1 MKVEDSPAVDGPPS
15 HGDEHWHLAD
25 ERDFLRRSLD
35 DAAREHEA
43 GDLSDEDHA
52 LLVARDSARLAEV
65 EAELTAHTG
74 RPAADAADAAH
85 DNALSAA
92 SSAGEDGA
100 PVPDT
105 PRRRM
110 PLWRRIGIVVAC
122 GCIVLGA
129 VILVAHFV
137 QARQPGQASSG
148 SVTQTQAQQ
157 IEEQL
162 QQALALNNAGNVEG
176 ALVLYNRVLSEDPSN
191 PAALAYAGYLEWNQ
205 GSRSHVASLVR
216 IGRAQIQTAVKDSPT
231 YYQAHLFYGLV
242 LVNQDHDDK
251 AAVVQFNDFLAD
263 GPPETELAQVEP
275 LVLGAYESAGVPVP
289 ADFTSG
295 GTPTSAP

>member
-1 MKVEDSPAVDGPPS
+1 MKVEDSPAVDRPS
-15 HGDEHWHLAD
+15 SEGDEHWHLAD

-65 EAELTAHTG
+65 EAELGALIG
-74 RPAADAADAAH
+74 RAAADA
-85 DNALSAA
+85 DNAPPAVSNSWA
-92 SSAGEDGA
+92 DGA
-100 PVPDT
+100 PVTDAPG
-105 PRRRM
+105 RRM

-122 GCIVLGA
+122 GFIVLGA

-162 QQALALNNAGNVEG
+162 QQALSLNNAGNVEG
-176 ALVLYNRVLSEDPSN
+176 ALVLYNKVLSEDPSN

-242 LVNQDHDDK
+242 LANQDHNDK
-251 AAVVQFNDFLAD
+251 AAVAQFNDFLAD

-275 LVLGAYESAGVPVP
+275 LVLGAYVSAGVPVP
-289 ADFTSG
+289 ADFTGG

>member
-1 MKVEDSPAVDGPPS
+1 MKVEDSSAIDRPPS
-15 HGDEHWHLAD
+15 QGDEHWHLAD
-25 ERDFLRRSLD
+25 QRDFLRRSLD
-35 DAAREHEA
+35 DAAREHGA
-43 GDLSDEDHA
+43 GDLSDEDHD

-65 EAELTAHTG
+65 EAELAALTFDAGGTA
-74 RPAADAADAAH
+74 AADA
-85 DNALSAA
+85 DNERPVAFLLG
-92 SSAGEDGA
+92 AGGA
-100 PVPDT
+100 PVPDE
-105 PRRRM
+105 PGRRM

-122 GCIVLGA
+122 GFIVLGA

-162 QQALALNNAGNVEG
+162 QQALTLNNAGNVEG
-176 ALVLYNRVLSEDPSN
+176 ALVLYNKVLSEDPSN

-216 IGRAQIQTAVKDSPT
+216 IGRAQIETAVKDSPT

-242 LVNQDHDDK
+242 LANQDHNDK
-251 AAVVQFNDFLAD
+251 AAVAQFNDFLAD

-289 ADFTSG
+289 ADFTG
-295 GTPTSAP
+295 GSTPTSTP